1 MHKLEIQLA
10 GKPFAIE
17 TGRIA
22 KQASGSVIVT
32 YGDTTVLVAATG
44 TDEERD
50 VDFFPLTVDYQEMAY
65 AAGRIPGSF
74 FRREI
79 GRPSEKETLTARVID
94 RPIRPLFPKGYR
106 KETQI
111 IATVLSVDPQI
122 EPDVLALTGAS
133 AALSI
138 SDIPF
143 SGPVA
148 GVRVGRVKGSFVLNP
163 TKDEMEE
170 SDINVIVA
178 GSREGIV
185 MVEGGAKLVDEDTL
199 LEAIFFA
206 HEGMKPLFDLQDKL
220 REAAG
225 KPKREVVPP
234 PRDEAL
240 IKAMEAAFGGKVEVA
255 LLVKEKMGRHAALHV
270 VRDEL
275 KAHLQAKLGEAYEER
290 GREMGAIWDELERKV
305 TRQYMLRENKRID
318 GRAFDEVRSIW
329 CEVGSLPRA
338 HGSAVF
344 TRGETQVLAVT
355 TLGSAEDEQK
365 IESIMGDRFKHF
377 MLHYNFPPYSVG
389 EAKKLRGPGRREIGH
404 GALAERVISAVL
416 PDADVFPYTLRV
428 VSDVQESNGSSSMA
442 TVCGGALSLMDA
454 GVPISAPVAGIAMGL
469 VKEGERALVLSDIL
483 GDEDH
488 SGDMDFKIAGTAAGV
503 AGIQMDIKVTGVTKE
518 VLRQG
523 LHQAKAGRLVILGK
537 MNEVLAQP
545 RADISPYAPRIISFN
560 INPDKI
566 REVIGPGGKVIK
578 SIVAETGVKIDVED
592 SGRVNIISADSEAAA
607 RAVAMIREIVREV
620 EIGAI
625 YEGTVR
631 KIMDFGAFV
640 EVIPGTDGLV
650 HISQLDHRHV
660 KQVTDVVREGDRVVV
675 KVLGIDER
683 GKISLS
689 RKAAL
694 PESARLAAEA
704 EGELSEGQEGR
715 EGGEY
720 RRPPHRSGGGGGG
733 RGGRGRSGGGGSGGG
748 RPPRRE
754 D

>member
-10 GKPFAIE
+10 GRPFAIE

-32 YGDTTVLVAATG
+32 YGDTTVLVAATS
-44 TDEERD
+44 TEEERD

-79 GRPSEKETLTARVID
+79 GRPSEKETLTSRLID
-94 RPIRPLFPKGYR
+94 RPIRPLFPKGFR
-106 KETQI
+106 SETQL
-111 IATVLSVDPQI
+111 IATVLSVDPEI
-122 EPDVLALTGAS
+122 EPDVMALTGAS
-133 AALSI
+133 AALHI
-138 SDIPF
+138 SDVPF
-143 SGPVA
+143 LGPIA
-148 GVRVGRVKGSFVLNP
+148 GVRVGRVNGQFVLNP
-163 TKDEMEE
+163 SKQEMEE
-170 SDINVIVA
+170 GDLNVVVA

-206 HEGMKPLFDLQDKL
+206 HEQMQPLLDLQDRL

-240 IKAMEAAFGGKVEVA
+240 VREMEAAFGAKIVAALTTEGK
-255 LLVKEKMGRHAALHV
+255 MNRHAALRQV
-270 VRDEL
+270 KSE
-275 KAHLQAKLGEAYEER
+275 LQATLEERLGETYAER
-290 GREMGAIWDELERKV
+290 AREMAALWDELERKV
-305 TRQYMLRENKRID
+305 TRDYMLRENRRID
-318 GRAFDEVRSIW
+318 GRRFDEVRPIW
-329 CEVGSLPRA
+329 CEVGTLPRA
-338 HGSAVF
+338 HGSAIF
-344 TRGETQVLAVT
+344 TRGETQVLAVA
-355 TLGSAEDEQK
+355 TLGSAEDEQR
-365 IESIMGDRFKHF
+365 IESLAGMSFKRF

-389 EAKKLRGPGRREIGH
+389 EAKRLRGPGRREIGH
-404 GALAERVISAVL
+404 GALAERIVSAVL
-416 PDADVFPYTLRV
+416 PDAETFPYTVRV

-442 TVCGGALSLMDA
+442 TVCGAALALMDA

-469 VKEGERALVLSDIL
+469 VKEGERAIVLSDIL

-488 SGDMDFKIAGTAAGV
+488 SGDMDFKIAGTDKGV
-503 AGIQMDIKVTGVTKE
+503 AGIQMDIKVTGVTKDI
-518 VLRQG
+518 LRQG
-523 LHQAKAGRLVILGK
+523 LHQAKAGRLVILEK
-537 MNEVLAQP
+537 MNAVLAEP
-545 RADISPYAPRIISFN
+545 RPDLSPYAPRIISFD

-566 REVIGPGGKVIK
+566 RDVIGPGGKVIK
-578 SIVAETGVKIDVED
+578 GIVAETGVKIDVED
-592 SGRVNIISADSEAAA
+592 SGKVSIISADSEAAA
-607 RAVAMIREIVREV
+607 RAIEMIKEIVREV
-620 EIGAI
+620 EVGAI

-631 KIMDFGAFV
+631 KVMDFGAFV
-640 EVIPGTDGLV
+640 EVLPGTDGLV

-660 KQVTDVVREGDRVVV
+660 KKVTDVVKEGDRVVV

-694 PESARLAAEA
+694 PEAARLREGEEAGEA
-704 EGELSEGQEGR
+704 EHGERREHGERHERGERRERGERDRHHRGR
-715 EGGEY
+715 
-720 RRPPHRSGGGGGG
+720 RGGG
-733 RGGRGRSGGGGSGGG
+733 RK
-748 RPPRRE
+748 RE

>member
-1 MHKLEIQLA
+1 MHKFEIQLA
-10 GKPFAIE
+10 GRPFAVE

-32 YGDTTVLVAATG
+32 YGDTTVLVAATAM
-44 TDEERD
+44 DEERD
-50 VDFFPLTVDYQEMAY
+50 VDFMPLTVDYQEMAY

-79 GRPSEKETLTARVID
+79 GRPSEKETLTSRVID

-106 KETQI
+106 KETQVV
-111 IATVLSVDPQI
+111 ATVMSVDPEI
-122 EPDVLALTGAS
+122 EPDVMALTGAS
-133 AALSI
+133 AALHI
-138 SDIPF
+138 SDVPF
-143 SGPVA
+143 LGPIA
-148 GVRVGRVKGSFVLNP
+148 GVRVGRLNGQLVLNP
-163 TKDEMEE
+163 SRQQWAE
-170 SDINVIVA
+170 SDLNVIVA
-178 GSREGIV
+178 GSRESIV
-185 MVEGGAKLVDEDTL
+185 MVEGGARLVDEDSL

-206 HEGMKPLFDLQDKL
+206 HEQMQPLLDLQDRL

-240 IKAMEAAFGGKVEVA
+240 IGEVEAEFGGRIEAA
-255 LLVKEKMGRHAALHV
+255 LLVKEKMGRHAALHGV
-270 VRDEL
+270 KEAMAARLEEKV
-275 KAHLQAKLGEAYEER
+275 GEAFA
-290 GREMGAIWDELERKV
+290 GRRRELGAIWDELERKV
-305 TRQYMLRENKRID
+305 MRQYMMRENVRID
-318 GRAFDEVRSIW
+318 GRRFDEVRPIW
-329 CEVGSLPRA
+329 SEVGVLPRA

-344 TRGETQVLAVT
+344 TRGETQVLTVT
-355 TLGSAEDEQK
+355 TLGSADDEQK
-365 IESIMGDRFKHF
+365 IESLTGSTFKSF

-404 GALAERVISAVL
+404 GALAERVVSAVL
-416 PDADVFPYTLRV
+416 PSAEIFPYTVRV

-442 TVCGGALSLMDA
+442 TVCGAALSLMDA

-469 VKEGERALVLSDIL
+469 VKEGDRSIVVSDIL

-488 SGDMDFKIAGTAAGV
+488 SGDMDFKIAGTATGV
-503 AGIQMDIKVTGVTKE
+503 AGIQMDIKVIGVTKE
-518 VLRQG
+518 ILRQG
-523 LHQAKAGRLVILGK
+523 LYQARAGRQHILEK
-537 MNEVLAQP
+537 MNEVLTQP
-545 RADISPYAPRIISFN
+545 RSDLSPYAPRIISFD

-566 REVIGPGGKVIK
+566 REVIGPGGKIIK
-578 SIVAETGVKIDVED
+578 GIVAETGVKIDVED

-607 RAVAMIREIVREV
+607 RALAIIKDIVREV

-660 KQVTDVVREGDRVVV
+660 KKVTDVVREGDKVLV

-694 PESARLAAEA
+694 PESARLAAELETEA
-704 EGELSEGQEGR
+704 G
-715 EGGEY
+715 GGEEQEDRGP
-720 RRPPHRSGGGGGG
+720 RRPRA
-733 RGGRGRSGGGGSGGG
+733 R
-748 RPPRRE
+748 RRE

>member
-1 MHKLEIQLA
+1 MHKLETQLA
-10 GKPFAIE
+10 GTPFAIE

-22 KQASGSVIVT
+22 KQASGSVIVS

-79 GRPSEKETLTARVID
+79 GRPSEKETLTSRFID

-106 KETQI
+106 KETQV
-111 IATVLSVDPQI
+111 IATVLSVDPEI

-133 AALSI
+133 AALHL

-143 SGPVA
+143 LGPIA
-148 GVRVGRVKGSFVLNP
+148 GVRVGRVDGQFVVNP
-163 TKDEMEE
+163 TKMQMVE
-170 SDINVIVA
+170 SDLNVVVA

-185 MVEGGAKLVDEDTL
+185 MVEGGAGLADEDVL

-206 HEGMKPLFDLQDKL
+206 HEQIQPLLDLQDRL

-234 PRDEAL
+234 PRDEQL
-240 IKAMEAAFGGKVEVA
+240 IADMEAAFGSKIEAA
-255 LLVKEKMGRHAALHV
+255 LLVEGKMNRHAALHSV
-270 VRDEL
+270 HEEMGARI
-275 KAHLQAKLGEAYEER
+275 EER
-290 GREMGAIWDELERKV
+290 MGESFDERRREAGAIWDELERKV
-305 TRQYMLRENKRID
+305 TRAYMLREGKRID
-318 GRAFDEVRSIW
+318 GRRFDEVRPIW
-329 CEVGSLPRA
+329 CEVSALPRT
-338 HGSAVF
+338 HGSAFF

-355 TLGSAEDEQK
+355 TLGSTEDEQR
-365 IESIMGDRFKHF
+365 IESLAGMSFKRF

-404 GALAERVISAVL
+404 GALAERVVSAVL
-416 PDADVFPYTLRV
+416 PSAEVFPYTIRV

-442 TVCGGALSLMDA
+442 TVCGAALSLMDA

-503 AGIQMDIKVTGVTKE
+503 TGIQMDIKVTGVTKDI
-518 VLRQG
+518 LRQG
-523 LHQAKAGRLVILGK
+523 LHQARDGRLHILGK
-537 MNEVLAQP
+537 MNEVIAQP
-545 RADISPYAPRIISFN
+545 REDLSPYAPRIISFQ

-566 REVIGPGGKVIK
+566 RDVIGPGGKVIK
-578 SIVAETGVKIDVED
+578 GIVAETGVKIDVED
-592 SGRVNIISADSEAAA
+592 SGKVSIISADSEAAA
-607 RAVAMIREIVREV
+607 RAVEIIKDIVREV

-631 KIMDFGAFV
+631 KVMDFGAFV
-640 EVIPGTDGLV
+640 EVLPGTDGLV

-660 KQVTDVVREGDRVVV
+660 KKVTDVVKEGDKVVV

-694 PESARLAAEA
+694 PEAARLHA
-704 EGELSEGQEGR
+704 EGEEAEEGEERPERPEREGR
-715 EGGEY
+715 PP
-720 RRPPHRSGGGGGG
+720 RPPHRRPGGGGGG
-733 RGGRGRSGGGGSGGG
+733 RDRGGRGR
-748 RPPRRE
+748 R
-754 D
+754 DD

>member
-1 MHKLEIQLA
+1 MYKKLELQLA
-10 GKPFAIE
+10 GRPFAIE
-17 TGRIA
+17 TGKIA
-22 KQASGSVIVT
+22 KQASGSVLVT
-32 YGDTTVLVAATG
+32 CGDTVVLVAATG

-50 VDFFPLTVDYQEMAY
+50 VDFFPLTVEYLEMAY

-79 GRPSEKETLTARVID
+79 GRPSEKETLTSRVID

-106 KETQI
+106 KETQV
-111 IATVLSVDPQI
+111 IATVMSVDPEI

-133 AALSI
+133 AALMI

-143 SGPVA
+143 MGPIA
-148 GVRVGRVKGSFVLNP
+148 GVRVGRVGGQFVLNP
-163 TKDEMEE
+163 GKEQLEE
-170 SDINVIVA
+170 SDLNVIVA
-178 GSREGIV
+178 GSRDGIV
-185 MVEGGAKLVDEDTL
+185 MVEGGAKLADEDSL

-206 HEGMKPLFDLQDKL
+206 HREMQPLLDLQDELVK
-220 REAAG
+220 AVG
-225 KPKREVVPP
+225 KPKRKVVPP

-240 IKAMEAAFGGKVEVA
+240 VAAMLKDFGPKIEAA
-255 LLVKEKMGRHAALHV
+255 LLTSEKMPRHAALHEV
-270 VRDEL
+270 KDEMTL
-275 KAHLQAKLGEAYEER
+275 RLQEQLGEAYDER
-290 GREMGAIWDELERKV
+290 KREMGAIWDELERTV
-305 TRQYMLRENKRID
+305 MRDYMLREGRRID
-318 GRAFDEVRSIW
+318 GRAFDQVRSIW
-329 CEVGSLPRA
+329 SEVGVLPRA

-344 TRGETQVLAVT
+344 TRGETQVIATT
-355 TLGSAEDEQK
+355 TLGSADDEQK
-365 IESIMGDRFKHF
+365 IESIMGDRWKRV

-389 EAKKLRGPGRREIGH
+389 EAKKLRGPGRRDIGH
-404 GALAERVISAVL
+404 GALAERVILTVL
-416 PDADVFPYTLRV
+416 PPAEEFPYTIRI

-469 VKEGERALVLSDIL
+469 VKEGDRALVLSDIL

-488 SGDMDFKIAGTAAGV
+488 SGDMDFKIAGTATGV
-503 AGIQMDIKVTGVTKE
+503 AAIQMDIKVRGVSKA
-518 VLRQG
+518 VLHQG
-523 LHQAKAGRLVILGK
+523 LHQAKAGRLHILEK
-537 MNEVLAQP
+537 MNEVLSAP
-545 RADISPYAPRIISFN
+545 RPDLSPYAPRIISFN

-578 SIVAETGVKIDVED
+578 GIVAETGVKIDVED
-592 SGRVNIISADSEAAA
+592 SGKVSIISADSDAAA
-607 RAVAMIREIVREV
+607 RAVAMIKDIVREV

-631 KIMDFGAFV
+631 KVMDFGAFV

-660 KQVTDVVREGDRVVV
+660 KKVTDVVKEGDRCVV
-675 KVLGIDER
+675 KVIGIDDR

-694 PESARLAAEA
+694 PEAARLAGQEHEEGAEPTGQG
-704 EGELSEGQEGR
+704 EGERPER
-715 EGGEY
+715 PYRPGGP
-720 RRPPHRSGGGGGG
+720 RRPRHN
-733 RGGRGRSGGGGSGGG
+733 
-748 RPPRRE
+748 